1 MTKYFNGSLRNL
13 NYRLRKFK
21 RHLPT
26 LLKQSIEEEAD
37 YIVNCIKE
45 QLQAGENGKGVS
57 LSEEHPYK
65 PSTALR
71 KLRQG
76 RSPSVVTLYEFGDF
90 YKGMRLV
97 VTDDGFYITSSDSKT
112 ELLVAKYG
120 STIFRLNRE
129 HFNELLMRIRAKL
142 QFALTNG

>member
-1 MTKYFNGSLRNL
+1 
-13 NYRLRKFK
+13 
-21 RHLPT
+21 
-26 LLKQSIEEEAD
+26 
-37 YIVNCIKE
+37 
-45 QLQAGENGKGVS
+45 
-57 LSEEHPYK
+57 
-65 PSTALR
+65 
-71 KLRQG
+71 
-76 RSPSVVTLYEFGDF
+76 
-90 YKGMRLV
+90 MRLV